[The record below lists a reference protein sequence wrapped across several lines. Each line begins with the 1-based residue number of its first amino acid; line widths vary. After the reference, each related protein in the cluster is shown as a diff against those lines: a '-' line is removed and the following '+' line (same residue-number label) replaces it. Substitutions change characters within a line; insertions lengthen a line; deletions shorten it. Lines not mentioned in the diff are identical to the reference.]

1 MGASSQPTADREA
14 STLWIMLL
22 TVASTVTTWALAC
35 ATPFPALAALAALH
49 MRQRDG
55 IALALASWVAAQ
67 AVGFGLL
74 GYPHDPSTLGW
85 GFGLGVAAVASAVV
99 AHGVARWLAHGS
111 AVVRLALAY
120 SAAFIAFKA
129 VIALFALK
137 LGGMAINLAP
147 TLAATQFVRNGA
159 ILLGLLALY
168 RGLVAIGVPA
178 APSVRLRAA

>member
-1 MGASSQPTADREA
+1 
-14 STLWIMLL
+14 MLL

-49 MRQRDG
+49 MHRRDG
-55 IALALASWVAAQ
+55 VALALAAWVAAQ

-85 GFGLGVAAVASAVV
+85 ALGLGVAAVASAVAAHAV
-99 AHGVARWLAHGS
+99 AG
-111 AVVRLALAY
+111 RLSHRSFVIRLGLAY
-120 SAAFIAFKA
+120 GAAFVAFKA

-137 LGGMAINLAP
+137 LGGMAISLAP
-147 TLAATQFVRNGA
+147 ALAATQFVRNGA
-159 ILLGLLALY
+159 ILLGLLVLY

-178 APSVRLRAA
+178 APAMRPAAA

>member
-1 MGASSQPTADREA
+1 MGASSQSAADRGA

-49 MRQRDG
+49 MRRRDG
-55 IALALASWVAAQ
+55 IALALAAWVAAQ

-85 GFGLGVAAVASAVV
+85 GFGLGVAAVASAVAAHAV
-99 AHGVARWLAHGS
+99 AGRLSHRS
-111 AVVRLALAY
+111 SIVRLGLAY
-120 SAAFIAFKA
+120 SAAFVAFKA
-129 VIALFALK
+129 VIAMFALK
-137 LGGMAINLAP
+137 LGGMAISLAP
-147 TLAATQFVRNGA
+147 ALAATQFVRNGA
-159 ILLGLLALY
+159 ILFGLLALY

-178 APSVRLRAA
+178 ASAIRLRAA